1 MKRLTRAEL
10 FWGFAFIT
18 PALVL
23 LLIFRF
29 IPILASV
36 VVSFADYS
44 VTRGF
49 QSFIG
54 FLNYQFLF
62 SDKDVQNSLITTL
75 IFVLILTSLQL
86 ALALFCAILLKRS
99 SRISIVFRLI
109 FFSPYVISLSIASII
124 WWLIYADMG
133 LANGILGVL
142 GIRRQPFLTSE
153 KWALWALIIMLLWKG
168 FGYWMVV
175 YIAGLNN
182 IPETLYEAAQLDGA
196 GLLKQFMYV
205 TWPLLKRVTLFTVVS
220 DTTINFLIF
229 APVYIMTMGG
239 PRGRTMLLAYY
250 AYRTAFVYG
259 DLGYASAVS
268 VLLFLII
275 GLITALE
282 FRLLRSQYEY

>member
-1 MKRLTRAEL
+1 
-10 FWGFAFIT
+10 
-18 PALVL
+18 
-23 LLIFRF
+23 
-29 IPILASV
+29 
-36 VVSFADYS
+36 
-44 VTRGF
+44 
-49 QSFIG
+49 
-54 FLNYQFLF
+54 
-62 SDKDVQNSLITTL
+62 
-75 IFVLILTSLQL
+75 
-86 ALALFCAILLKRS
+86 
-99 SRISIVFRLI
+99 
-109 FFSPYVISLSIASII
+109 
-124 WWLIYADMG
+124 
-133 LANGILGVL
+133 
-142 GIRRQPFLTSE
+142 
-153 KWALWALIIMLLWKG
+153 MLLWKG